1 MRFIEFVIVVF
12 VLSTFNVCCFS
23 NALTTETG
31 SGGNV
36 GSKLASLA
44 VLYKQQKLQ
53 QQKEQEQTEETAEKT
68 EKEEEEQ
75 KQKAKGQQEK
85 LAEQAEIEKNVK
97 QRLQRLAMGKYF
109 QQMRICYQR
118 FQHCSSLLHPAFCSS
133 TDISFAFY
141 NWAKQL
147 ADRILNADGTRC
159 SNDMLRR
166 FYTLQ
171 LVQQEQQIEH
181 NKNNHQ
187 KHA

>member
-1 MRFIEFVIVVF
+1 MRFIEFIIVVI
-12 VLSTFNVCCFS
+12 VLSTFNFCCFS
-23 NALTTETG
+23 NALATELTTG
-31 SGGNV
+31 SSSNV
-36 GSKLASLA
+36 GNKLASLA

-53 QQKEQEQTEETAEKT
+53 KQKQQLKQQEQEAEEKA
-68 EKEEEEQ
+68 KEEEEDEQ
-75 KQKAKGQQEK
+75 KQKEQQEK
-85 LAEQAEIEKNVK
+85 HDREEIEKVVK

-133 TDISFAFY
+133 IDISFAFY

-147 ADRILNADGTRC
+147 ADQILNADGTRC

-171 LVQQEQQIEH
+171 LVQQEQH
-181 NKNNHQ
+181 GKNKHE
-187 KHA
+187 KTA